1 MPTKPPGRPSARTAS
16 RVTTPCRSISWR
28 AIAWSRSGPGGR
40 GFAEPRDERPPAG
53 AGRRP
58 GTPER
63 AGSRP
68 APRSRRPDLGRRAPH
83 ERAERSE
90 RVVGDLA
97 RPHQVPQGRQEQA
110 LVGGPRRGHELRP
123 ERGTSLGELPADRVV
138 EIAVGGFGRRVREER
153 RRIRP
158 GDDRH
163 APVVGSE
170 RSGADPRDVPGGH
183 EGVEVGGAVAADAGR
198 EHVRF
203 EDRRGDRH
211 ALQLSDG
218 AREGVRV
225 SARPIR
231 VLPGRQEAP
240 ERRRVHR
247 LDLASQHRER
257 AAPDAA
263 QHVRIAPLVA
273 RPARPEAAADDLVV
287 GLERSQRLLDAV
299 DRGAEPRRDLRREE
313 RAVRSREPSY
323 ETLERTV
330 GLAGERG
337 GEPEGERDAER
348 VAEPGGVLHGGD
360 PLLPRDPDADRAS
373 VGEQG
378 VRQGLGVPDLDAG
391 SDLVVGQVAERPQQ
405 VVQVV
410 GGSGAAA
417 VAQTLELELHLV
429 EGARVEELPQLVRA
443 EQLAQQIAIERE
455 GGGAPLGERRVS
467 LVHVDADPSEEQRLR
482 ERRRVVG
489 VDGDEPR
496 ATRPEVRHHLAER
509 RDVEDVLEALP
520 RGLQQDREVGVL
532 GRLRQEIGR
541 ALPLLPER
549 RALAGPSA
557 GEQERPRRRLA
568 ERARE
573 HRGLRQRPHDQLLDR
588 LGVEHEVVDGDPL
601 DRLGQPHHDPV
612 VAPQHLRPGTEPLQ
626 HPRLDRHR
634 PGGVDARAERRQ
646 HAHPPVA
653 DLVAEAF
660 DHDGPVVGDGAG
672 GLHLLL
678 EVGDEVARGPLVEA
692 DVATQALQRRVAT
705 GPRGGI
711 A

>member
-1 MPTKPPGRPSARTAS
+1 M
-16 RVTTPCRSISWR
+16 
-28 AIAWSRSGPGGR
+28 
-40 GFAEPRDERPPAG
+40 
-53 AGRRP
+53 
-58 GTPER
+58 
-63 AGSRP
+63 
-68 APRSRRPDLGRRAPH
+68 
-83 ERAERSE
+83 
-90 RVVGDLA
+90 
-97 RPHQVPQGRQEQA
+97 
-110 LVGGPRRGHELRP
+110 
-123 ERGTSLGELPADRVV
+123 
-138 EIAVGGFGRRVREER
+138 
-153 RRIRP
+153 
-158 GDDRH
+158 
-163 APVVGSE
+163 
-170 RSGADPRDVPGGH
+170 
-183 EGVEVGGAVAADAGR
+183 
-198 EHVRF
+198 
-203 EDRRGDRH
+203 
-211 ALQLSDG
+211 
-218 AREGVRV
+218 
-225 SARPIR
+225 
-231 VLPGRQEAP
+231 
-240 ERRRVHR
+240 
-247 LDLASQHRER
+247 
-257 AAPDAA
+257 
-263 QHVRIAPLVA
+263 
-273 RPARPEAAADDLVV
+273 
-287 GLERSQRLLDAV
+287 
-299 DRGAEPRRDLRREE
+299 
-313 RAVRSREPSY
+313 RSREPSY
-323 ETLERTV
+323 ETLERSV

-337 GEPEGERDAER
+337 REPEGERDAER

-373 VGEQG
+373 VGEQR

-601 DRLGQPHHDPV
+601 DRLGNRTTIPSSLHSTC
-612 VAPQHLRPGTEPLQ
+612 APGPNRSSIRASIAIDQGAWTREPNGDSTHIRQSPISSRKRSTTTVRSSGT
-626 HPRLDRHR
+626 
-634 PGGVDARAERRQ
+634 A
-646 HAHPPVA
+646 PVA
-653 DLVAEAF
+653 SICSS
-660 DHDGPVVGDGAG
+660 
-672 GLHLLL
+672 
-678 EVGDEVARGPLVEA
+678 R
-692 DVATQALQRRVAT
+692 
-705 GPRGGI
+705 
-711 A
+711 